1 MKYIYNNYTLY
12 NLSIKL
18 ILNTFFIFL
27 ILLKSFFIF
36 FILNIDLNWLRFLPI
51 ILPLILSI
59 AFFTLF
65 ERKILASMQRR
76 RGPNITGIFGLLQAF
91 ADGFKLIGKETII
104 PSSSNYIIFIIAP
117 MLTFTFSIFSWVVIP
132 FDFNIV
138 IVDINPGS
146 LFLFAVSSL
155 NIYGIVM
162 SGWSSNSKYAFLGA
176 FRSSAQLISY
186 EVSLGL
192 IIMPVL
198 LFTGTANLSGIILAQ
213 ETLPYFIPL
222 WPSVILFFISI
233 LAETNRLPFDLPEAE
248 SELVSGFNV
257 EYSSLTFALFFSAE
271 YSSMILMCSL
281 MVILFFGGWLPIIN
295 ILPFTL
301 LPNWFWFSIKIVFF
315 MFLFVWVRGSLPRY
329 RYDQL
334 MTLGWKVILPIS
346 FSLLIYSIG
355 LLTILY

>member
-1 MKYIYNNYTLY
+1 MLNTKYIKFFNIYILFFTSLLLISK
-12 NLSIKL
+12 LSL
-18 ILNTFFIFL
+18 IFIL
-27 ILLKSFFIF
+27 
-36 FILNIDLNWLRFLPI
+36 LNIDFNWLRFLPI

-65 ERKILASMQRR
+65 ERKLLASMQRR
-76 RGPNITGIFGLLQAF
+76 RGPNTIGIWGILQAF

-104 PSSSNYIIFIIAP
+104 PSSSNYIIFIAAP
-117 MLTFTFSIFSWVVIP
+117 IFTFTLSIFSWAVMP

-138 IVDINPGS
+138 IIDINLGL
-146 LFLFAVSSL
+146 LFLFAISSL
-155 NIYGIVM
+155 NIYGILM
-162 SGWSSNSKYAFLGA
+162 SGWSSNSKYGILGA

-198 LFTGTANLSGIILAQ
+198 LFSGTANLSGIVLAQ
-213 ETLPYFIPL
+213 SSMFYCIPL

-248 SELVSGFNV
+248 SELVSGYNV
-257 EYSSLTFALFFSAE
+257 EYSSLTFALFFLAE

-281 MVILFFGGWLPIIN
+281 IVILFFGGWLPLIN
-295 ILPFTL
+295 LSPFTL
-301 LPNWFWFSIKIVFF
+301 LPNWFWFSIKVVFF
-315 MFLFVWVRGSLPRY
+315 MFCFVWVRGSLPRY

-334 MTLGWKVILPIS
+334 MSLGWKVILPLS
-346 FSLLIYSIG
+346 FSFLILSIG
-355 LLTILY
+355 LILIFY